1 MTREKEVQTG
11 GSCMKLVIKVLA
23 VFAIILGGTAYYLN
37 TKTEGVH
44 AFVDNFFSNKEIQD
58 YYAVIDKGEK
68 KDGEYLYTFKGY
80 TEDGKLQVVKRMMN
94 RELHTGAFIKIYA
107 KGMQGKGW
115 AEIPKESIPQK
126 ALEKIEK
133 R

>member
-1 MTREKEVQTG
+1 MQTG
-11 GSCMKLVIKVLA
+11 GACMKLVIKVLA

-58 YYAVIDKGEK
+58 YYAVVDKGEK

-80 TEDGKLQVVKRMMN
+80 TEDGKQQIIKRMVN
-94 RELHTGAFIKIYA
+94 RELHAGAFIKIYA

-115 AEIPKESIPQK
+115 AEITKESIPQK
-126 ALEKIEK
+126 ALQKIEK
-133 R
+133 P

>member
-1 MTREKEVQTG
+1 
-11 GSCMKLVIKVLA
+11 MKLVIKVLA

-44 AFVDNFFSNKEIQD
+44 VHAFVDNFFSNKEIQD
-58 YYAVIDKGEK
+58 YYAVIDKSEK
-68 KDGEYLYTFKGY
+68 KDDEYLYTFKGY
-80 TEDGKLQVVKRMMN
+80 TEDGKLQVIKRMVN

-126 ALEKIEK
+126 ALQKIEK
-133 R
+133 T

>member
-1 MTREKEVQTG
+1 MTREKVQTG

-58 YYAVIDKGEK
+58 YYAVVDKGEK
-68 KDGEYLYTFKGY
+68 KTENTCILLKGIQK
-80 TEDGKLQVVKRMMN
+80 TESYRL
-94 RELHTGAFIKIYA
+94 L
-107 KGMQGKGW
+107 
-115 AEIPKESIPQK
+115 KE
-126 ALEKIEK
+126 
-133 R
+133 

>member
-1 MTREKEVQTG
+1 
-11 GSCMKLVIKVLA
+11 MKLVMKVLA
-23 VFAIILGGTAYYLN
+23 VFAIILGGTAYYLQS
-37 TKTEGVH
+37 KTEGVD

-68 KDGEYLYTFKGY
+68 KDDEYLYTFKGY
-80 TEDGKLQVVKRMMN
+80 TENGKQQVIKKMVN
-94 RELHTGAFIKIYA
+94 RELHAGAFIKIYA

-126 ALEKIEK
+126 ALQKIEK
-133 R
+133 A

>member
-11 GSCMKLVIKVLA
+11 GSCMKLVIKVLT

-80 TEDGKLQVVKRMMN
+80 TEDGKLQVIKRMMN
-94 RELHTGAFIKIYA
+94 RELHTGA
-107 KGMQGKGW
+107 
-115 AEIPKESIPQK
+115 
-126 ALEKIEK
+126 L
-133 R
+133 